1 MKNVWYRYSM
11 KWKKGNAKIRCLGT
25 LISEWP
31 SRFSKSCRQ
40 HLGTGI
46 FGNKVVNNLNKVG
59 QSMPKRI
66 KFVEER
72 IASRFIAHLARLCS
86 QCCYPDLFSPISS
99 LSSFS
104 FWAGWYFSFLSSGIQ
119 TLDPPHQCRLELV
132 WIAFLSKKINIVRE
146 NYFKESVSKG
156 QDYTRSPLHLLLCA
170 NFQTKHFSQYI

>member
-11 KWKKGNAKIRCLGT
+11 KWIKGNAKIRCLGT
-25 LISEWP
+25 LISEWL
-31 SRFSKSCRQ
+31 SRFWKSCRQ
-40 HLGTGI
+40 HLAI
-46 FGNKVVNNLNKVG
+46 KLSIISLNKVG
-59 QSMPKRI
+59 HSMPKRI

-72 IASRFIAHLARLCS
+72 IASRFIVHLARLCS
-86 QCCYPDLFSPISS
+86 QCCYPDLFSPNSS

-132 WIAFLSKKINIVRE
+132 WIAFLSKKINIVCE

-170 NFQTKHFSQYI
+170 NFQTKHFFQYI